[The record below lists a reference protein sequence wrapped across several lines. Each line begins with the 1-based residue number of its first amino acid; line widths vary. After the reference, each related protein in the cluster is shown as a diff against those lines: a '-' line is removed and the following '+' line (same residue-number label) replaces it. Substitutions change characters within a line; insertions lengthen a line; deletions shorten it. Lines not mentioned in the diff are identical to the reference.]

1 MGIGRRQFISVLG
14 GAAVAWPPAARA
26 QQPKMPVVGFLADGT
41 PEGFAPRVAGFKRG
55 LSDTGFIEG
64 RNVAIKSRWAHGNY
78 DLLPAL
84 ADDFV
89 REHVSAIVT
98 AGTEKVTRAAKNA
111 TTTIPIVAT
120 VAGDP
125 VKRGLVASINR
136 PGGNL
141 TVVSLFTASSNPLV
155 AKRVEIMHEL
165 VPNVTTVGWLVD
177 TNILDYD
184 DELHDIQRAT
194 EALGLK
200 LAVARVGADSEIE
213 AAFASLIRNAAGALL
228 DTGPV
233 FYGQSRAGPRPC
245 CTRART
251 GDVRMAHIRRRGWSD
266 ELWERHQ
273 CRLSASGRLC
283 GPCSKR
289 RKRRRSTRCTAK
301 QNRIDRQS

>member
-1 MGIGRRQFISVLG
+1 VTYFPVRW
-14 GAAVAWPPAARA
+14 AATR
-26 QQPKMPVVGFLADGT
+26 
-41 PEGFAPRVAGFKRG
+41 
-55 LSDTGFIEG
+55 SDTGFIEG
-64 RNVAIKSRWAHGNY
+64 RNVAIESRWAHGNY

-213 AAFASLIRNAAGALL
+213 AAFASVIRNGAGALL

-233 FYGQSRAGPRPC
+233 FYGNRGRVLALAARALVPVMYEWRTYVDEGGLMSYGSDINAVYRQAGVYVGRVLKGENVGDLPVVQQSK
-245 CTRART
+245 
-251 GDVRMAHIRRRGWSD
+251 I
-266 ELWERHQ
+266 ELIVNLR
-273 CRLSASGRLC
+273 
-283 GPCSKR
+283 
-289 RKRRRSTRCTAK
+289 TAK
-301 QNRIDRQS
+301 ALGLTFPVTLLGRADEVLE